1 MAEDKK
7 PEKEAPA
14 ARAPKSTSDKILE
27 KQKEVAQKQL
37 DRQQIQIKL
46 QEGQKKVDEAMNRGQ
61 TTLANSLSRAIN
73 GVKFALEKDPN
84 NADLIADRLEESED
98 ILSNVDKVLEA
109 QEKIIYLNTGL

>member
-61 TTLANSLSRAIN
+61 TTLANSLSLAIN
-73 GVKFALEKDPN
+73 RKISLLTTYIASYCCKTAVIESIATLLALN
-84 NADLIADRLEESED
+84 FLIA
-98 ILSNVDKVLEA
+98 
-109 QEKIIYLNTGL
+109 

>member
-14 ARAPKSTSDKILE
+14 PRTPPSTSDKILE

-46 QEGQKKVDEAMNRGQ
+46 QEGQKKVDEALNRGQ

-73 GVKFALEKDPN
+73 GVKSLGISFPSVK
-84 NADLIADRLEESED
+84 
-98 ILSNVDKVLEA
+98 ILPIDKLP
-109 QEKIIYLNTGL
+109 KISV